1 MRTKRNI
8 LFLVNCSFES
18 HITQIYPNISYILLQ
33 KNLVA
38 QTPATSSL
46 LFPFERSS
54 TSIEKHNIHMGQV
67 ETFMPKNCLSGFCFQ
82 KSKHRSNQHLWLLH
96 PTARHLILLC
106 IGCASCWCLGWGNK
120 GFVSTLRNSQKVS

>member
-8 LFLVNCSFES
+8 LFLVNCNFES

-46 LFPFERSS
+46 LSPFEHSS
-54 TSIEKHNIHMGQV
+54 TSIEKHNIHTGA
-67 ETFMPKNCLSGFCFQ
+67 SGNIQAKKLPF
-82 KSKHRSNQHLWLLH
+82 R
-96 PTARHLILLC
+96 ILLPKIKTQKQPAPLAVTSHCKAPNPTLHRMC
-106 IGCASCWCLGWGNK
+106 ILLVFRMGK
-120 GFVSTLRNSQKVS
+120 